1 MMTPKK
7 AAEGNAG
14 DAFIAPVIDLAH
26 LDQYTLGDLSL
37 QSELLHLFRI
47 QLQNQAEELVSCSEE
62 ANWLSAVH
70 TLKGAARSIGAGQVA
85 DVAEELELVSS
96 LIFLTKKFMVKS
108 SKLQATMPS
117 QWLKDSLRKRALWL
131 ESPQELLS
139 LLQLKLQREIQV
151 KKF

>member
-1 MMTPKK
+1 MKTPKK

-14 DAFIAPVIDLAH
+14 GALIAPVIDLAH

-85 DVAEELELVSS
+85 DVAEAMELVSFTDQTGRAAV
-96 LIFLTKKFMVKS
+96 LKHL
-108 SKLQATMPS
+108 ATA
-117 QWLKDSLRKRALWL
+117 RAVF
-131 ESPQELLS
+131 EEQIAAY
-139 LLQLKLQREIQV
+139 IQ
-151 KKF
+151 